1 MRTYIYTDG
10 RCGVALA
17 RSGCQAPLRYRQ
29 TGLTMVELMVAM
41 AISLFIAL
49 AAVTALTV
57 TRRGFGTVDVAS
69 QLRDNSRFAADL
81 IQRLVVQSGFKD
93 VQYAATDS
101 ASATEITPSITGYNN
116 AAVSTLT
123 AGADT
128 FNGAFSVTTKTAI
141 NGSDILI
148 LRNQL
153 IELSPGSGTADGS
166 MIDCNGNSP
175 TNAGTSAAST
185 RDERW
190 PSILYVDNSMGEPSL
205 MCRTFNPQTLVAS
218 KPQPIIT
225 GVETFQVLYG
235 TQGVTANTAPTPT
248 YGITFGAAT
257 PAALT
262 IFTPNPPTT
271 AGTTALAAWNA
282 AWCKWANPCSCSDAS
297 LCTWSNIK
305 DSINGVPDRYLR
317 ADQLTVAG
325 DTVGTNANWRR
336 VRSVRVGMVLRGPPN
351 SAQSTET
358 GVIYYPF
365 GRGKSSA
372 SGTPGSGFANSA
384 DIGSAFTAPAD
395 GRLRQVLTFSVH
407 LRNNQGL

>member
-1 MRTYIYTDG
+1 MSKHTCTDSRYG
-10 RCGVALA
+10 MALV
-17 RSGCQAPLRYRQ
+17 RSACQAPLHYRQ

-57 TRRGFGTVDVAS
+57 TRRGFSTVDVAS
-69 QLRDNSRFAADL
+69 QLRDNGRFAADL

-128 FNGAFSVTTKTAI
+128 FNGAFSVTTATAI

-166 MIDCNGNSP
+166 MIDCNGNSL
-175 TNAGTSAAST
+175 TGAGTAATT
-185 RDERW
+185 RDERSA
-190 PSILYVDNSMGEPSL
+190 SIIYVDNSNGEPSL
-205 MCRTFNPQTLVAS
+205 MCATVNSQGVIS
-218 KPQPIIT
+218 NGQPIIT
-225 GVETFQVLYG
+225 GVETFQVLYA

-248 YGITFGAAT
+248 YGITFGAAP

-271 AGTTALAAWNA
+271 AASTALAAWNTA
-282 AWCKWANPCSCSDAS
+282 WANWAA
-297 LCTWSNIK
+297 
-305 DSINGVPDRYLR
+305 SINGVPDKYFR
-317 ADQLTVAG
+317 ADQLMVTG
-325 DTVGTNANWRR
+325 DTVGTSTNANWRR
-336 VRSVRVGMVLRGPPN
+336 VRSVRIGMVLRGPPN
-351 SAQSTET
+351 SAQNTET

-365 GRGKSSA
+365 GRGKSA
-372 SGTPGSGFANSA
+372 TGGPGSGFASSA
-384 DIGSAFTAPAD
+384 DVGSEFTAPAD

>member
-1 MRTYIYTDG
+1 MGKYIYTDSSY
-10 RCGVALA
+10 GVALVP
-17 RSGCQAPLRYRQ
+17 SGCQAPPRYRQ

-69 QLRDNSRFAADL
+69 QLRDNGRFAADL
-81 IQRLVVQSGFKD
+81 VQQLVVQSGFKD
-93 VQYAATDS
+93 VQYAATVS
-101 ASATEITPSITGYNN
+101 ASATEITPNITGYNN
-116 AAVSTLT
+116 AKVGGLTL
-123 AGADT
+123 GADS
-128 FNGAFSVTTKTAI
+128 FNGAFSVTTATAI

-153 IELSPGSGTADGS
+153 IELSPGSGKADGS
-166 MIDCNGNSP
+166 MIDCNGNSL
-175 TNAGTSAAST
+175 TGTGTAAST
-185 RDERW
+185 RDERSA
-190 PSILYVDNSMGEPSL
+190 SIIYVDNSNGEPSL
-205 MCRTFNPQTLVAS
+205 MCATVNSQGVIS
-218 KPQPIIT
+218 NGQPIVT
-225 GVETFQVLYG
+225 GVETFQVLYA
-235 TQGVTANTAPTPT
+235 TQGVTANTAPPAT
-248 YGITFGAAT
+248 YGLTFGAAA
-257 PAALT
+257 PAALS

-271 AGTTALAAWNA
+271 AATAALAAWNTA
-282 AWCKWANPCSCSDAS
+282 WANWAA
-297 LCTWSNIK
+297 
-305 DSINGVPDRYLR
+305 SINGVPDKYLR